1 MSAGPPST
9 AHEMLHCWMFAPA
22 RVLASPARLRP
33 IQAQSANF
41 ARSSSHPRRWLPQP
55 QPQDGQSRPQM
66 RRYRFASR
74 ERTAPHIAL
83 APSARQW
90 SSFRINQLPPCRAG
104 KANRTHPPL
113 RQTTEGAVHRC
124 VPARINRRVK
134 LAMRMEWPAQ
144 TVRSQGWLSL
154 GQLACHGARSSAKC
168 SSHTGPAGLMNGL
181 FCRSDA

>member
-1 MSAGPPST
+1 MPSGESKTHASALET
-9 AHEMLHCWMFAPA
+9 NHEA
-22 RVLASPARLRP
+22 
-33 IQAQSANF
+33 
-41 ARSSSHPRRWLPQP
+41 
-55 QPQDGQSRPQM
+55 
-66 RRYRFASR
+66 
-74 ERTAPHIAL
+74 
-83 APSARQW
+83 
-90 SSFRINQLPPCRAG
+90 
-104 KANRTHPPL
+104 
-113 RQTTEGAVHRC
+113 AVHRC